1 MKRIARWIDTAND
14 WVGRTSAVLV
24 ILLTL
29 LICYQVF
36 RRYVLKSPTIW
47 EFETCTY
54 MYAAFF
60 MLGLG
65 YTQMKRG
72 HVAIDVFEQRF
83 SPGMRAIL
91 SIIGTLFL
99 FLPFIAV
106 LLWQSVDFAAR
117 SWEMGEHSAT
127 SWAPP
132 LYPIKAI
139 MPVGFVLLA
148 LQGVADILRDIITF
162 VGGDREDAVEL

>member
-1 MKRIARWIDTAND
+1 MKRLARWIDTVND
-14 WVGRTSAVLV
+14 WVGRTSCVLV
-24 ILLTL
+24 ILLTI

-36 RRYVLKSPTIW
+36 RRYVLDSPTIW

-54 MYAAFF
+54 LYAAFF

-72 HVAIDVFEQRF
+72 HVAIDVIEERF
-83 SPGMRAIL
+83 SPRTRAIL
-91 SIIGTLFL
+91 SIIGTVLL

-117 SWEMGEHSAT
+117 SWEMAERSAT

-132 LYPIKAI
+132 LYPIKTI
-139 MPVGFVLLA
+139 MPVGVARLA
-148 LQGVADILRDIITF
+148 LQGVADILRNIITLA
-162 VGGDREDAVEL
+162 GGGEDAGE